1 MTDKIVRYGT
11 LHPQKEMLENTDWKP
26 VYGVSGIIQTLPA
39 AMGMGGGYV
48 PFVVIR
54 RKNGTKQDR

>member
-26 VYGVSGIIQTLPA
+26 VFGVTGIIQTLTT

-48 PFVVIR
+48 PFVIVNVSN
-54 RKNGTKQDR
+54 KNEK